1 MDRQR
6 VVSVSPKVTPK
17 RMNADGNIA
26 IFNRF
31 VEKELARGMMP
42 ESNDKLDDNEPICTP
57 AVATIDKDL
66 ARLGVGKQVSDVSE
80 SHTDAWAA
88 VGKMRYEL
96 LASVVPTLD
105 PRTVT
110 KRGLSRTRLDCA
122 VVSAAGAS

>member
-1 MDRQR
+1 
-6 VVSVSPKVTPK
+6 
-17 RMNADGNIA
+17 
-26 IFNRF
+26 
-31 VEKELARGMMP
+31 MMP
-42 ESNDKLDDNEPICTP
+42 ASNDKLDDNEPICTP

-80 SHTDAWAA
+80 THTDAWAA
-88 VGKMRYEL
+88 VEKMRYEL